1 MRYLSWL
8 LRAALF
14 ILLLGLA
21 IKNNQPVTLRYFF
34 NYEWQSTQA
43 IVLLIFFAAG
53 TLIGVFAMLVGSM
66 RQRRE
71 ISRLKREI
79 RLKSELVGVS
89 DTRTPLQPY

>member
-43 IVLLIFFAAG
+43 IVLLIFFAVG
-53 TLIGVFAMLVGSM
+53 TLVGVLAMLVGSM
-66 RQRRE
+66 KQRRE
-71 ISRLKREI
+71 IARLKREI
-79 RLKSELVGVS
+79 RIKNDLGGMSEGQA
-89 DTRTPLQPY
+89 PL

>member
-43 IVLLIFFAAG
+43 IVLLVFFAAG
-53 TLIGVFAMLVGSM
+53 ALIGVFAMLISFM
-66 RQRRE
+66 KQRRE
-71 ISRLKREI
+71 IARLKREL
-79 RLKSELVGVS
+79 RHSNDLSVSEGTAS
-89 DTRTPLQPY
+89 